1 MNCATYLSGFYLEIS
16 IIHSNSMIHYFDVCN
31 LVITLKRHQADAFP
45 HHNSQPNI
53 FKHFS

>member
-31 LVITLKRHQADAFP
+31 SVITLKRHQADAFP